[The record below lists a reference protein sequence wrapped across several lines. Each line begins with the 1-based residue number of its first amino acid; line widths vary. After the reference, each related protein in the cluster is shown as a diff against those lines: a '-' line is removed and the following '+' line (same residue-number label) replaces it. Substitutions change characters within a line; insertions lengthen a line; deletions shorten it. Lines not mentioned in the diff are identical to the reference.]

1 MRNETCMFPI
11 PEKKPVAGRVAR
23 PLFQVPSM
31 SGGHR
36 SGTPSGQQGGTG
48 QESVEVQ
55 KGLADQSVKKVH
67 PSHGK
72 CSSAEANWMTHGSGG
87 RERVSFGTN
96 MSMEEDV
103 SDDGA
108 VD

>member
-1 MRNETCMFPI
+1 MFPI
-11 PEKKPVAGRVAR
+11 PEKKSVAGRVAR

-36 SGTPSGQQGGTG
+36 SGTPSGQQGGTR

-55 KGLADQSVKKVH
+55 KGPADQSVKKVH